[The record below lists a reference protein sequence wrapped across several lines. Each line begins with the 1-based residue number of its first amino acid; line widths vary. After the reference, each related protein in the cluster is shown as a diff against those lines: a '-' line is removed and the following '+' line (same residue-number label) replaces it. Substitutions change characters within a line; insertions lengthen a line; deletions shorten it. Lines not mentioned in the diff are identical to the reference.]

1 MLYYVLVVYITK
13 EDVIFIQEFID
24 YWNKNNKDKFYD
36 EFDIKEALKN
46 FYLIKKKIKVDL
58 RKNEYRQIWL
68 NISKYFKNLK

>member
-1 MLYYVLVVYITK
+1 MTK